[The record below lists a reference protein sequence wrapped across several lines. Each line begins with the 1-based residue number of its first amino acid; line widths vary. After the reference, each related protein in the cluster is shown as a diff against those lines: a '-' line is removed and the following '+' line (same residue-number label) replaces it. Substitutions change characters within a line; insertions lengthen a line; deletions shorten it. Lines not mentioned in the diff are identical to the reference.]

1 MSGST
6 ETESDRRDAEI
17 DGLASELLARYE
29 EITLLY
35 RLSSELSGTLD
46 AGELCERALGSA
58 RQVMG
63 SSDAEVGL
71 LGEGGLTIVA
81 SAGAMAWPVGTSVAA
96 GSGITGSVAATGRQ
110 IVLDPGDEPPSG
122 VTTARRPGEPILSVP
137 LRLDPPGDD
146 DGGRTIGALTLMRP
160 TGEPRFTAGDV
171 QLAQAIAL
179 QLATRIETSRLAHEL
194 REAERAERELELA
207 ATVQRS
213 LLPDVPSEL
222 GGLRLAARSVSA
234 AQIGG
239 DMYDVV
245 LDDRGRLWALVADVT
260 GHGVGSALAMAMVRT
275 VLRLQLQK
283 GESPGRA
290 LRAANDA
297 LYDDLVR
304 SELLVTAFC
313 ARYDPESG
321 RLAYA
326 SAAQNP
332 PLLRRAAA
340 AGVEHLDA
348 DGTPLGLI
356 PGVDYEEV
364 ELTLERGDLLLL
376 YTDGVEEA
384 RDSEGTLLGIQPLRE
399 LVAVASDP
407 ATLVQTV
414 LAVVAAHAGGAPRAD
429 DVTLLAVAPL

>member
-17 DGLASELLARYE
+17 DGLAAELLARYE

-46 AGELCERALGSA
+46 LRELCRRALGSA
-58 RQVMG
+58 RQVL
-63 SSDAEVGL
+63 SCSDAEIGL
-71 LGEGGLTIVA
+71 LGEDGLTIAA
-81 SAGAMAWPVGTSVAA
+81 SAGEMAWRPGTVVPA
-96 GSGITGSVAATGRQ
+96 GSGITGAVASSGRP
-110 IVLDPGDEPPSG
+110 IVLDPDDETPDG
-122 VTTARRPGEPILSVP
+122 LTTARRPGEAIVSVP
-137 LRLDPPGDD
+137 LRLEPPGDG
-146 DGGRTIGALTLMRP
+146 DGEEPIGALTLMRRA
-160 TGEPRFTAGDV
+160 GDARFTAGDV

-179 QLATRIETSRLAHEL
+179 QLAARVEASRFAHGM

-213 LLPDVPSEL
+213 LLPDVPPEL
-222 GGLRLAARSVSA
+222 GGLRLAARNRSA
-234 AQIGG
+234 AMIGG
-239 DMYDVV
+239 DLYDVV
-245 LDDRGRLWALVADVT
+245 LDEQGRLWALVADVT

-275 VLRLQLQK
+275 VLRLQLQE
-283 GESPGRA
+283 GESPGHA

-313 ARYDPESG
+313 ARYDAATG

-332 PLLRRAAA
+332 PLLRRAGG
-340 AGVEHLDA
+340 GVEHIDA
-348 DGTPLGLI
+348 DGTPLGLL

-376 YTDGVEEA
+376 YTDGAEEA
-384 RDSEGTLLGIQPLRE
+384 RDADGNLLGIEPLRE
-399 LVAVASDP
+399 LVAAASDP
-407 ATLVQTV
+407 ATLVETV

-429 DVTLLAVAPL
+429 DVTLLAVTPA